1 MPKPK
6 VIIFDVNETLLDLAA
21 LKTSVSRA
29 IGGQEELL
37 ALWFSTM
44 LHYSLV
50 ETLTDTYHTF
60 GEIGTA
66 ALMMVAES
74 RGIQIEQDV
83 AKAAIVTPLHT
94 LPAHAEVADAM
105 QQLRAQGY
113 RLVSLTNTGAD
124 GAETQLKNARLAQ
137 YLEKR
142 YSIESV
148 KKYKPNPAPYQMVI
162 EDLRIEPTDTMMV
175 AAHAW
180 DLMGA
185 KNVGLQTA
193 FIQRPGTMLYPNVAR
208 PDYVVK
214 DLQALATALR

>member
-21 LKTSVSRA
+21 LKTS
-29 IGGQEELL
+29 IGQALGGREDLL
-37 ALWFSTM
+37 PLWFSTM

-50 ETLTDTYHTF
+50 ETLTDSYHSF

-66 ALMMVAES
+66 ALMMVAET
-74 RGIQIEQDV
+74 RGIELKQEA

-94 LPAHAEVADAM
+94 LPAHTEVASAM
-105 QQLRAQGY
+105 QQLRAQGL
-113 RLVSLTNTGAD
+113 RLVTLTNTGAD
-124 GAETQLKNARLAQ
+124 GAETQLQNAGLAQ

-142 YSIESV
+142 YSVGSV
-148 KKYKPNPAPYQMVI
+148 GQYKPAPATYRMVL
-162 EDLRIEPTDTMMV
+162 EDLGIAAADTMMV

-185 KNVGLQTA
+185 KHVGLQTA
-193 FIQRPGTMLYPNVAR
+193 FVQRPGTMLYPNVAR

-214 DLQALATALR
+214 DLQALAAALG